1 MKADPNASQLH
12 LAFEPGARET
22 FAVGR
27 LNRRTSEVQIVRP
40 SGDAPIPGPWSLK
53 AVVRG
58 RGPEL
63 RLSR

>member
-1 MKADPNASQLH
+1 MKPDSKTSQLR
-12 LAFEPGARET
+12 LEFDPGVRET
-22 FAVGR
+22 FVVGR
-27 LNRRTSEVQIVRP
+27 LDRRTSEVQIVRP

-63 RLSR
+63 RLIR